1 MCGLLARF
9 GGVWKTWLKLV
20 HDDVY
25 VRSLVVKTPTK
36 HVPAALGVLVW
47 FNGCGPGVE
56 YK

>member
-1 MCGLLARF
+1 MRGLLARF

-20 HDDVY
+20 RDDVY

-56 YK
+56 